1 MAQGQQN
8 QGGQSQSS
16 QSGQMT
22 INGQGMQFT
31 DRDIMQVCL
40 NESKHLAES
49 LNSYIL
55 ESTSDQLRR
64 DYMTIL
70 GDVYSQQKQLFDV
83 MQQKGYYD
91 VKNANAQ
98 DISQAASKFS
108 S

>member
-1 MAQGQQN
+1 MAQKQQN
-8 QGGQSQSS
+8 

-49 LNSYIL
+49 LNTYIL
-55 ESTSDQLRR
+55 ESTNDQLRR

-91 VKNANAQ
+91 VKNANPQ
-98 DISQAASKFS
+98 DISQAAGKFS